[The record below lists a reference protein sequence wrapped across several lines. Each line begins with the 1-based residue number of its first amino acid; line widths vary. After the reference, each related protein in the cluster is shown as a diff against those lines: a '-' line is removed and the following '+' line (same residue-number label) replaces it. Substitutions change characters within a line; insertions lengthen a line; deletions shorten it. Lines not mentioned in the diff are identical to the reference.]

1 VHPVRHP
8 LRNTHLNTMRERPLS
23 PHITVYKMT
32 RYTLAT
38 SIFNR
43 ITGLILSVGL
53 IVLVYWLMAVA
64 SGTRAYENTHEILS
78 AGIFKLVYAGLLV
91 AFCYHLVA
99 GIRHLVWDTGRGL
112 ERAQSKR
119 SAAIVVVVSI
129 ALILVLGY
137 WLFLAAGRAP

>member
-1 VHPVRHP
+1 
-8 LRNTHLNTMRERPLS
+8 MS
-23 PHITVYKMT
+23 VYQMS

-43 ITGLILSVGL
+43 ITGVILSLGL

-64 SGTRAYENTHEILS
+64 GGRRSYDRAYVILS
-78 AGIFKLVYAGLLV
+78 SGILKLVYAGLLI

-119 SAAIVVVVSI
+119 SAGVVIGVSI
-129 ALILVLGY
+129 VLVVALGY
-137 WLFLAAGRAP
+137 WLFLAAGHTE

>member
-1 VHPVRHP
+1 
-8 LRNTHLNTMRERPLS
+8 
-23 PHITVYKMT
+23 MT

-43 ITGLILSVGL
+43 ITGVILSVGL
-53 IVLVYWLMAVA
+53 IVLVYWLMALA
-64 SGTRAYENTHEILS
+64 SGTRAYEHAHEILS
-78 AGIFKLVYAGLLV
+78 TGFFKLVYAGLLV

-119 SAAIVVVVSI
+119 SAGIVVVVSI
-129 ALILVLGY
+129 ALMFLLGY
-137 WLFLAAGRAP
+137 WLFLAAGRAS